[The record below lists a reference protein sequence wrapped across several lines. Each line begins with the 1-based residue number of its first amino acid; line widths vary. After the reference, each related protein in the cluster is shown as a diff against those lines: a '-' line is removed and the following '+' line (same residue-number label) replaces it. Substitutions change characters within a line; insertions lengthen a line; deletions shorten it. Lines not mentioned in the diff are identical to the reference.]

1 MLKFLAVLA
10 LAWLALMPP
19 LFTGG
24 DCTREFDAEAARIEA
39 DRAKMSTT
47 PQARE
52 YFAQRGA
59 EQRFLSL
66 EQCRRA
72 RLRFLGQCGP
82 GSAIYASVPVKNVIC
97 RIYRDDAVTVQLH
110 FSEKDRLARLQVD
123 MAPYRTLPLPML
135 DTAVHWAR

>member
-1 MLKFLAVLA
+1 MLKILA
-10 LAWLALMPP
+10 LVAAVWLVLLPP

-24 DCTREFDAEAARIEA
+24 ECTREFDAEAARIEA
-39 DRAKMSTT
+39 DRPKMATA

-59 EQRFLSL
+59 EQRLLSL

-72 RLRFLGQCGP
+72 RLKFLGQCGP
-82 GSAIYASVPVKNVIC
+82 GAAIYASVPVKNTIC

-110 FSEKDRLARLQVD
+110 FTEKDRLARVQVD
-123 MAPYRTLPLPML
+123 MAPYRTLPLPFL
-135 DTAVHWAR
+135 DTAIHWAR